1 MRNEN
6 VFGFRLP
13 ATYFFVVFCDPVF
26 NEREPDGV
34 FIRGRLQR
42 RRVIRLRR
50 GPDLA
55 LWKPRLWR
63 HTIGGGGSLAI
74 GQLYDMGGAEIE

>member
-1 MRNEN
+1 MSLG
-6 VFGFRLP
+6 FGFLRHI
-13 ATYFFVVFCDPVF
+13 FFVVFCDPVF

-63 HTIGGGGSLAI
+63 HTIGGGGGSLAI